1 MATGGE
7 AASNVERR
15 ASNFAHSGAGRNSA
29 AAPGAAAP
37 ASPSLGL
44 HREPMYNWQATKSSV
59 KERFAFLFNN
69 ELLSDVRFIVG
80 KGRLAQRIP
89 AHKFVLAAGSAVFDA
104 MFNGGMATTSTE
116 IDLPDVEAA
125 AFLALLRFLYSDE
138 VHIGPETVMTTLY
151 TAKKYAVPALEA
163 HCVDFLTKHLRADN
177 AFMLLTQARLFD
189 EPQLASL
196 CLDTIDKS
204 TGDAVSAEGF
214 TDIDLDTLCAVL
226 ERDTLG
232 IRESR
237 LFAAVVRWAE
247 AECYRQELPLTSEN
261 KQKVLGKALAL
272 IRFPLMT
279 VEEFAAGPAQSG
291 ILFDREVVNLF
302 LHFTVNPKPRVDY
315 IDRPR
320 CCLRGKECSINRF
333 QQVES
338 RWGYSGTSDR
348 IRFTVSRRISIVGFG
363 LYGSIH
369 GPTDYQ
375 VNIQIIESDKNQTLG
390 QNDTGF
396 SCDGTANTFR
406 VMFKEPIEIIPNVSY
421 TACATLKG
429 PDSHYGTKGLK
440 KVIHESAAGTKTCFL
455 FFSSPGNNNGT
466 SVEDGQI
473 PEIIFYT

>member
-1 MATGGE
+1 MMIMWI
-7 AASNVERR
+7 V
-15 ASNFAHSGAGRNSA
+15 
-29 AAPGAAAP
+29 PVVKM
-37 ASPSLGL
+37 SLKGPL
-44 HREPMYNWQATKSSV
+44 
-59 KERFAFLFNN
+59 KE
-69 ELLSDVRFIVG
+69 S
-80 KGRLAQRIP
+80 
-89 AHKFVLAAGSAVFDA
+89 
-104 MFNGGMATTSTE
+104 
-116 IDLPDVEAA
+116 
-125 AFLALLRFLYSDE
+125 RFLYSDE
-138 VHIGPETVMTTLY
+138 VQIGPETVMTTLY

-163 HCVDFLTKHLRADN
+163 HCVEFLTKHLRADN

-204 TGDAVSAEGF
+204 TMDAISAEGF
-214 TDIDLDTLCAVL
+214 TDIDIDTLCAVL
-226 ERDTLG
+226 ERDTLS

-237 LFAAVVRWAE
+237 LFGAVVRWAE
-247 AECYRQELPLTSEN
+247 AECQRQQLPVTSAN
-261 KQKVLGKALAL
+261 KQKVLGKALSL

-279 VEEFAAGPAQSG
+279 IEEFAAGPAQSG
-291 ILFDREVVNLF
+291 ILSDREVVNLF

-348 IRFTVSRRISIVGFG
+348 ISLENTFLQEYKKISITFF
-363 LYGSIH
+363 L
-369 GPTDYQ
+369 
-375 VNIQIIESDKNQTLG
+375 QIIEYEKNQTLG

-396 SCDGTANTFR
+396 SCDGTASTFR
-406 VMFKEPIEIIPNVSY
+406 VMFKEPIEILPTVCY

-440 KVIHESAAGTKTCFL
+440 KVIHESPTSSKTCFF

-466 SVEDGQI
+466 SIEDGQI